1 MRRFVVSCLKIMLD
15 LGFWLTVLG
24 AVVAGYVAGSGNP
37 AVVSFAGSDVVAGLV
52 GGVIGLIGGFLLAC
66 LTFGLFYLVF
76 QIEENTRRGAE
87 FFEVLG
93 RRIQAREQAQ
103 SADKPADTPS
113 ET

>member
-24 AVVAGYVAGSGNP
+24 ATVGGYLTGSSNP
-37 AVVSFAGSDVVAGLV
+37 AVISLVGDGVIAGL
-52 GGVIGLIGGFLLAC
+52 IGAIIGIVGGFLLAC
-66 LTFGLFYLVF
+66 LSFGLFYLVF

-87 FFEVLG
+87 IFDALG

-103 SADKPADTPS
+103 AEAPP